1 MAFIDIERKRCE
13 RDLEKFMASHRPPPH
28 IRPELDLG
36 YQDNRAQSVD
46 ILEIRP
52 DWRNPKEK
60 IEHPVAKATFVRTK
74 NLWRIFWMRQDLK
87 WHGYEPHPEARNLE
101 AFLTVVGRDEHCC
114 FFG

>member
-1 MAFIDIERKRCE
+1 MAFNDIEQKRCE
-13 RDLEKFMASHRPPPH
+13 RDLEKFMSSHRPPPH

-36 YQDNRAQSVD
+36 YRITGHSVE
-46 ILEIRP
+46 IFEIRP

-74 NLWRIFWMRQDLK
+74 NLWRIFWMRKDLK
-87 WHGYEPHPEARNLE
+87 WHSYEPHPETRNLE
-101 AFLTVVGRDEHCC
+101 TFLTVVGRDEHCC

>member
-1 MAFIDIERKRCE
+1 MAFNDIERKRCE
-13 RDLEKFMASHRPPPH
+13 RDLEKFMESHRPPPH

-36 YQDNRAQSVD
+36 YRITGHSVE
-46 ILEIRP
+46 IFEIRP
-52 DWRNPKEK
+52 AWQNPKEK

-74 NLWRIFWMRQDLK
+74 NLWRIFWMRRDLK

-101 AFLTVVGRDEHCC
+101 AFLTVVGRDEDCC